1 MSVWQDQQRRPGF
14 DAYDEP
20 DVLADREYVVP
31 ETISAGRSSRMN
43 GAVMFTIAA
52 LGITMVG
59 LLYLIQTSQIAGL
72 GYEVS
77 RLERERLEKSLENQA
92 LTYELSRF
100 QALPAIEQVAIEDMG
115 MLPVDDPIYLT
126 VQSPPSDE
134 LIVAEPQAGTRRSLG
149 ERLWDALRGEAE
161 ASNTEGT
168 GQ

>member
-1 MSVWQDQQRRPGF
+1 MSIWQDQQRQAGF
-14 DAYDEP
+14 DVYDES
-20 DVLADREYVVP
+20 DVLMDHEFVIP
-31 ETISAGRSSRMN
+31 ETISTGRRSRMN

-59 LLYLIQTSQIAGL
+59 LLYLIQTSQVAGL

-77 RLERERLEKSLENQA
+77 RLELARLEKSLENQA

-100 QALPAIEQVAIEDMG
+100 QALPSIEQVALEDMG
-115 MLPVDDPIYLT
+115 MESVVDPIYLT

-134 LIVAEPQAGTRRSLG
+134 LIVPEPQAGTRRSLG

-161 ASNTEGT
+161 ASNTAGA